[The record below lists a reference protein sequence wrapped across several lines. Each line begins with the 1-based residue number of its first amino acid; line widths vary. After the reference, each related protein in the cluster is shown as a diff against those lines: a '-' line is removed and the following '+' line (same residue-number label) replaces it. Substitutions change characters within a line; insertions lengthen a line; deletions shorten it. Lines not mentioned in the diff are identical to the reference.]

1 MAELQTSRLIPRGTG
16 MTIDVEAIERELADL
31 WRSSGRFDSRGVEVA
46 LSRTSVLTLFV
57 YATDAA
63 RAEQA
68 KELIDHL
75 SSEHPSRVVLLTGQ
89 DPSIPGQEQP
99 AAEVS
104 IQCKL
109 GVAERYA
116 PCYEQIAIA
125 LPADGLDLLPS
136 LLIPLAL
143 PDLPSFLWWTGPAP
157 LHDRRFT
164 RVARAVDRVILDSL
178 DFARPVHDLVLA
190 RRLFEQ
196 LKPVDTILSDLNWA
210 RIAPW
215 QEMTA
220 RVFDLP
226 HCRWALEAITD
237 VWVVSGR
244 YEHLP
249 PNPAQA
255 LLFLGWMG
263 SRLGWEFDDAISR
276 PDGWCLCMN
285 DANGQRI
292 EWNICFEPY
301 AARLHGHILSVQF
314 QARRNGEQATFT
326 IARGGL
332 ERATVKLSAQNRQQQ
347 LLEYAFHHALFDLR
361 RLLVRELQTLAVD
374 PLYEAALAEA
384 EGLARAV
391 EQWLV

>member
-1 MAELQTSRLIPRGTG
+1 
-16 MTIDVEAIERELADL
+16 
-31 WRSSGRFDSRGVEVA
+31 VA
-46 LSRTSVLTLFV
+46 
-57 YATDAA
+57 
-63 RAEQA
+63 Q
-68 KELIDHL
+68 
-75 SSEHPSRVVLLTGQ
+75 
-89 DPSIPGQEQP
+89 
-99 AAEVS
+99 
-104 IQCKL
+104 
-109 GVAERYA
+109 
-116 PCYEQIAIA
+116 
-125 LPADGLDLLPS
+125 
-136 LLIPLAL
+136 
-143 PDLPSFLWWTGPAP
+143 
-157 LHDRRFT
+157 
-164 RVARAVDRVILDSL
+164 AVDQVILDSL

-196 LKPVDTILSDLNWA
+196 LKPADTILSDLNWA

-220 RVFDLP
+220 RVFDMP
-226 HCRWALEAITD
+226 QCRWALDAITD

-249 PNPAQA
+249 PNPSQA
-255 LLFLGWMG
+255 LLYLGWMG

-301 AARLHGHILSVQF
+301 AARLHGHMLSVQF
-314 QARRNGEQATFT
+314 QARRDGEQATFT

-361 RLLVRELQTLAVD
+361 WLLVRELQTLAVD

>member
-1 MAELQTSRLIPRGTG
+1 MAELQTSRLIPRGAG

-89 DPSIPGQEQP
+89 DPSASGQEQP

-116 PCYEQIAIA
+116 PCYEQIAIT

-136 LLIPLAL
+136 LLIPLTL
-143 PDLPSFLWWTGPAP
+143 PDLPSFLWWCGPAP
-157 LHDRRFT
+157 LQDRRFA
-164 RVARAVDRVILDSL
+164 RIARAVDRVILDSL
-178 DFARPVHDLVLA
+178 DFARPVRDLVHT
-190 RRLFEQ
+190 RRLHDQ
-196 LKPVDTILSDLNWA
+196 LKPVDTIVSDLNWA

-226 HCRWALEAITD
+226 HCRWALEAISD

-244 YEHLP
+244 YEQLP
-249 PNPAQA
+249 PNPSQA

-263 SRLGWEFDDAISR
+263 SRLGWEFDDAVSR
-276 PDGWCLCMN
+276 PDGCCISMS

-292 EWNICFEPY
+292 EWNLCFEPY
-301 AARLHGHILSVQF
+301 AARLHGHMLSVQF
-314 QARRNGEQATFT
+314 QARRDSEQATFT

-332 ERATVKLSAQNRQQQ
+332 DRATVKLSAHNRQQQ
-347 LLEYAFHHALFDLR
+347 LLDYAFHHALFDLR
-361 RLLVRELQTLAVD
+361 RLLVREFQALAAD

-384 EGLARAV
+384 EGLARSI
-391 EQWLV
+391 EPWLV